1 MTKETILKK
10 VQELKELKVM
20 FDELTA
26 EISAIEDELK
36 EEVSATGKEEMIVDI
51 FKIRYATITSK
62 RIDTAA
68 IKKELPDIATRYTK
82 VNTYKRFSIA

>member
-1 MTKETILKK
+1 MTKETIIKK
-10 VQELKELKVM
+10 IHDLKELKIM

-26 EISAIEDELK
+26 EINAIEDELK
-36 EEVSATGKEEMIVDI
+36 DAVSATGKEEMIVDI
-51 FKIRYATITSK
+51 FKLRYATITSK

-82 VNTYKRFSIA
+82 TSTYKRFSIA